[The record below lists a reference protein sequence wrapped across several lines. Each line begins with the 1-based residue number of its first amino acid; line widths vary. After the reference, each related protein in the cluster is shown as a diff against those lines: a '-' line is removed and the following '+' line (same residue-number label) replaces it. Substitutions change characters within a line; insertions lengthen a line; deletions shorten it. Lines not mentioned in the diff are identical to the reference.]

1 VLCKKLF
8 LMSSDCSVMK
18 AQQAGVS
25 LVECMVVLAVLG
37 IACAV
42 AAVDLPELRE
52 RRVIRTEAES
62 IKLVLEQAAML
73 AVASMQGVDA
83 EITKNAISL
92 KYQGGTS
99 ILVRHL
105 PLSLRLI
112 SQGESRHLLT
122 FYPTVSATPATFV
135 LKSRT
140 LSCSI
145 VVSLRTRITVIC

>member
-1 VLCKKLF
+1 
-8 LMSSDCSVMK
+8 
-18 AQQAGVS
+18 
-25 LVECMVVLAVLG
+25 
-37 IACAV
+37 
-42 AAVDLPELRE
+42 
-52 RRVIRTEAES
+52 
-62 IKLVLEQAAML
+62 
-73 AVASMQGVDA
+73 MQGVDA